1 MNLKPSTKE
10 QREGLSRFFDT
21 IAASAFVGAVLGI
34 TGRSPMTWYEIAV
47 LLATCPIL
55 LSFSY
60 FLRGKK

>member
-1 MNLKPSTKE
+1 MNPSTKE

-21 IAASAFVGAVLGI
+21 LAASAFVGAVLGI
-34 TGRSPMTWYEIAV
+34 TGRSPMVWYEIAV
-47 LLATCPIL
+47 LLVTCPIL